1 MSARRRTHS
10 NSLFPDRSVSCIRDP
25 RRVRHSRARSTGTKF
40 QCCCRRH
47 FLKIPHMPP
56 SLPRHATCVPMHEGR
71 TYVTRDDDEA
81 VDDTIND
88 IIIIRASHSHPPPP
102 PLPLRF
108 AKTFP
113 AVRPERREASL
124 SPMGLP
130 LYTGLSVAFV
140 RPTDRRPRLRVR
152 SIARPVPPVYL
163 GQCECECHATPSLSR
178 SVGRSIGV
186 LKVAHDLG

>member
-1 MSARRRTHS
+1 MAPFSSHEMSARRRTHS

-102 PLPLRF
+102 PPLPLRF

-130 LYTGLSVAFV
+130 LYTGQAVAVASV
-140 RPTDRRPRLRVR
+140 RPTSATPRPLHR
-152 SIARPVPPVYL
+152 STRSAGLPRPV
-163 GQCECECHATPSLSR
+163 
-178 SVGRSIGV
+178 
-186 LKVAHDLG
+186 

>member
-1 MSARRRTHS
+1 MAPFSSHEMSARRRTHS

-56 SLPRHATCVPMHEGR
+56 SLPRHATYARRPYA
-71 TYVTRDDDEA
+71 YVTCDDDEA

-102 PLPLRF
+102 PPLLRF

-124 SPMGLP
+124 SPMGRSTTVHWP
-130 LYTGLSVAFV
+130 VRCV
-140 RPTDRRPRLRVR
+140 RPTDVR
-152 SIARPVPPVYL
+152 DSAS
-163 GQCECECHATPSLSR
+163 APSLDPFRR
-178 SVGRSIGV
+178 ST
-186 LKVAHDLG
+186 